1 MLASANA
8 QTYYLGV
15 LAPQGETV
23 APERWKPW
31 FNQLN
36 EQLQEHTVVLV
47 PLALENWQQEIE
59 AQQFALVLGPQV
71 QLIKM
76 NTTHW
81 RWLATLQADT
91 ETTQL
96 DRPDD
101 NRGKKFHKK
110 SFNKSADKQISTTVN
125 LANEFNKLSQDRQL
139 KEPSA
144 MEAVASAL

>member
-1 MLASANA
+1 
-8 QTYYLGV
+8 
-15 LAPQGETV
+15 
-23 APERWKPW
+23 
-31 FNQLN
+31 
-36 EQLQEHTVVLV
+36 
-47 PLALENWQQEIE
+47 
-59 AQQFALVLGPQV
+59 
-71 QLIKM
+71 M

-91 ETTQL
+91 ETAQL

-101 NRGKKFHKK
+101 NWGKKFHKK
-110 SFNKSADKQISTTVN
+110 SFNKSADKQLSTTVN